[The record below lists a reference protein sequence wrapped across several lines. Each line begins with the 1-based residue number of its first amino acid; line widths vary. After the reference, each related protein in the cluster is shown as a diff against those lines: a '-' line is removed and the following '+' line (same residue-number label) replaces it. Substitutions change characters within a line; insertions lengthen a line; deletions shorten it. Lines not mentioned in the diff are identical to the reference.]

1 MPVIVDAMGGDY
13 APQEIVQ
20 GAILAAREDGVEI
33 LLVGRHSELESHPLA
48 GLSIRVHDAPDV
60 VGMDEH
66 PARAVRKKAN
76 SSIRVCAR
84 LLKENPG
91 SALVSAGHTGAVMA
105 SALMEVGRTSG
116 VERPGI
122 AAVIPTLKTDA
133 IVMDVGANVDCKPS
147 HLVQFAQ
154 MGAAYAQHVLGVDRP
169 RVALLNIGSED
180 AKGNELCLAAFPLL
194 QAAGLNFVGNIE
206 PDHLY
211 LGDADVIVTDGFAGN
226 IFLKTSEGLSKVVQ
240 RFLGET
246 AAELGATNPGGA
258 RALGPF
264 IQRMER
270 FKTDSPSTS
279 GAPLLGIDGAT
290 IIVHGSARAQTIR
303 HAIGIGHR
311 FASSG
316 AIAAIR
322 AVVQRAEP
330 AQGTV

>member
-1 MPVIVDAMGGDY
+1 MPVIVDAMGGDF

-20 GAILAAREDGVEI
+20 GAILAAREDGIEI
-33 LLVGRHSELESHPLA
+33 LLVGRTSELEAHAIA
-48 GLSIRVHDAPDV
+48 GLPIRIVDAQDV

-91 SALVSAGHTGAVMA
+91 SALVSAGATGAVMA
-105 SALMEVGRTSG
+105 AALMEVGRTPG

-122 AAVIPTLKTDA
+122 ACVIPTLKSDT

-154 MGAAYAQHVLGVDRP
+154 MGSAYAQHVLGVDRP
-169 RVALLNIGSED
+169 RVGLLNIGSEEG
-180 AKGNELCLAAFPLL
+180 KGNELCIAAYPLL
-194 QAAGLNFVGNIE
+194 QTAGVNFVGNIE

-211 LGDADVIVTDGFAGN
+211 LGDADVVVTDGFAGN
-226 IFLKTSEGLSKVVQ
+226 IFLKTSEGLSKVIQ
-240 RFLGET
+240 RLIGET
-246 AAELGATNPGGA
+246 AAELGEKA
-258 RALGPF
+258 RALGPL

-270 FKTDSPSTS
+270 YKTDSATTS

-290 IIVHGSARAQTIR
+290 IIVHGAARANTMR
-303 HAIGIGHR
+303 HAIGIGKR
-311 FASSG
+311 FAGSG

-322 AVVQRAEP
+322 AVSQAPEG
-330 AQGTV
+330 AQGSV